1 MTSRAQS
8 WTRNVGGGV
17 LPQPSNNIDTTLSE
31 LQVWSSNSS
40 QNKVSAKPI
49 ATRLGFVVL
58 HCSRSGGPDTVPSTA
73 YEQQLETPMNIKH
86 ILRGRFWTQLRIQN
100 SACRRFTMPPFTFR
114 SIRRHRT
121 PSHSFNQLFL
131 FLTSIFINLAGHSHR
146 IPADVGFPLYKVV
159 TNLKTGQETTTFS

>member
-1 MTSRAQS
+1 MTSRAQE

-73 YEQQLETPMNIKH
+73 YEQQLETPMKIKH

-121 PSHSFNQLFL
+121 PSKKKEK
-131 FLTSIFINLAGHSHR
+131 GW
-146 IPADVGFPLYKVV
+146 VGGTKQKQVD
-159 TNLKTGQETTTFS
+159 TRRRGTTVIAFTFK

>member
-73 YEQQLETPMNIKH
+73 YEQQLETPMKIKH

-100 SACRRFTMPPFTFR
+100 SACRRFTMPPSAFGGIEPHLILPSSIVSFSHINIHQPCR
-114 SIRRHRT
+114 SQPQDSRRRRFPALQGGNIPQNMSREVIRI
-121 PSHSFNQLFL
+121 SL
-131 FLTSIFINLAGHSHR
+131 
-146 IPADVGFPLYKVV
+146 
-159 TNLKTGQETTTFS
+159 